1 MHVWHT
7 RGHVGR
13 HSRPSD
19 NTCGAFQCPKI
30 SFHHIFGSV
39 TKFSTCW
46 SGVCSGGGLVCCRWT
61 CFFFPFFSISFSE
74 NYNLT
79 LLVVS
84 ISTLI
89 LFFLFFYLDSFV
101 EILFVFNFIIES
113 KFIKYYIL
121 QFGSYYLDF

>member
-1 MHVWHT
+1 LEWCVLWW
-7 RGHVGR
+7 
-13 HSRPSD
+13 
-19 NTCGAFQCPKI
+19 
-30 SFHHIFGSV
+30 
-39 TKFSTCW
+39 W
-46 SGVCSGGGLVCCRWT
+46 SGLLPVNLF
-61 CFFFPFFSISFSE
+61 FFFPFFSISFSE

-89 LFFLFFYLDSFV
+89 FFFLFFYLDSFV

>member
-1 MHVWHT
+1 MAHSGTCGEAFTPFRQHVW
-7 RGHVGR
+7 RLPMSKNIIPSYLWKR
-13 HSRPSD
+13 H
-19 NTCGAFQCPKI
+19 KV
-30 SFHHIFGSV
+30 FHLLEWCV
-39 TKFSTCW
+39 LWWW
-46 SGVCSGGGLVCCRWT
+46 SGLLPVNL
-61 CFFFPFFSISFSE
+61 FFFPFFSISFSE

-89 LFFLFFYLDSFV
+89 LFFSFFYLDSFV

>member
-1 MHVWHT
+1 MWGGIHALQTTRVAPSNVQKYHSIISLEASQSFPPVGVVCALVVVWFVA
-7 RGHVGR
+7 GEPV
-13 HSRPSD
+13 
-19 NTCGAFQCPKI
+19 
-30 SFHHIFGSV
+30 
-39 TKFSTCW
+39 
-46 SGVCSGGGLVCCRWT
+46 
-61 CFFFPFFSISFSE
+61 FFFPFFSISFSE

-89 LFFLFFYLDSFV
+89 LFFSFFYLYSFV